1 MELLERMWRQKQRD
15 LGNPY
20 KEGTAQWRA
29 WGNGYEAAEFQG
41 ALKLGNEMREQFAA
55 GGKHNEEKS

>member
-20 KEGTAQWRA
+20 KEGSAQWRA
-29 WGNGYEAAEFQG
+29 WGNGYEASELKNVLQ
-41 ALKLGNEMREQFAA
+41 ALNGLRDELAKQFAA
-55 GGKHNEEKS
+55 GER